1 MRAAA
6 ARVGR
11 CNRSRGAGGR
21 RRPSRWLLIG
31 LAVAFVGLEAVASAG
46 ADVIRLSHGQA
57 LEALGGAAQ
66 GRAAAL
72 SSSARGAPSVATGQA
87 VDETKN
93 SATLTASVNPNG
105 RRTTYRFE
113 YATTTAYGSR
123 APVPDATVGRDRT
136 THSVYAGIGGLAP
149 ATIYHFRVVARN
161 RRGTTFGRDVMFL
174 TPAATYTNPVYGTFP
189 DPMAALTGAD
199 YYAYGTGDNFPI
211 LHSTDLVHW
220 ASAGTAFTAST
231 FPGWSTGNPWA
242 PSVLAMPL
250 TTGRPACPGFDLALG
265 ATCFYLYYTGRSAFP
280 GGPNCVGVATS
291 DRPDGGFIDQGVL
304 SNGTLTS
311 RGEVGCGDAAGYS
324 NIDPAPFIDAD
335 GQAYL
340 LYQTGRNAA
349 GAIASSISVIG
360 LAADLVHAVGSRRA
374 LITGTQAWE
383 QRGPDK
389 IVEGPWLHRHQSHYY
404 LFYSGGDFQGNY
416 AMGYAVASSP
426 LGPFTKSKANPI
438 LKGTATVVGP
448 GGGSVVTG
456 PRTGADQM
464 IYHARAAA
472 GQPRTLR
479 IDRLVWNDRATPPT
493 VYVNGPTTTPQPLP

>member
-1 MRAAA
+1 VALRESRHSDRCALAVHDSMDSPLGGEPLRQDVERLGRGSAARLCADHVDAVLLAARDHGAELRMKAGSTLTAEEDGMRAAA

-11 CNRSRGAGGR
+11 CNRGR
-21 RRPSRWLLIG
+21 RAGDRWRPARWLLIG
-31 LAVAFVGLEAVASAG
+31 LAVAFVGIEAVASAG
-46 ADVIRLSHGQA
+46 ADVIRLSHGQ

-72 SSSARGAPSVATGQA
+72 SRSARGAPSVATGQA

-113 YATTTAYGSR
+113 YGTTTAYGSR
-123 APVPDATVGRDRT
+123 APVPDAAVGRDRT
-136 THSVYAGIGGLAP
+136 THRVHTGIGGLAP

-220 ASAGTAFTAST
+220 ASVGTAFTGST
-231 FPGWSTGNPWA
+231 FPSWSTGNPWA
-242 PSVLAMPL
+242 PSVLAMPV
-250 TTGRPACPGFDLALG
+250 TTGRPACPGFDLAPG
-265 ATCFYLYYTGRSAFP
+265 ATCFYRYYTGRSALP

-291 DRPDGGFIDQGVL
+291 DRPDGGLIDQGVL

-349 GAIASSISVIG
+349 GAIASTISVIE
-360 LAADLVHAVGSRRA
+360 LAADLVHAIGSRRGA
-374 LITGTQAWE
+374 
-383 QRGPDK
+383 D
-389 IVEGPWLHRHQSHYY
+389 HRHT
-404 LFYSGGDFQGNY
+404 
-416 AMGYAVASSP
+416 AV
-426 LGPFTKSKANPI
+426 
-438 LKGTATVVGP
+438 GTA
-448 GGGSVVTG
+448 GSG
-456 PRTGADQM
+456 QDRRGAW
-464 IYHARAAA
+464 AAPA
-472 GQPRTLR
+472 PIPLLPLLLR
-479 IDRLVWNDRATPPT
+479 
-493 VYVNGPTTTPQPLP
+493 G